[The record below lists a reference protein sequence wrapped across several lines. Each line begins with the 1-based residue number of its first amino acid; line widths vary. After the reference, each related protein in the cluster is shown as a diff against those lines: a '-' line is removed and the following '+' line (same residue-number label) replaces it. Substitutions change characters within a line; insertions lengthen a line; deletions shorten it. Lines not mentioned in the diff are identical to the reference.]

1 MDWLGLDLSGLGQ
14 AVVNMVMREMI
25 FEMRGNFLP
34 CLGELLSLQGL
45 CFRELLIGLL
55 VTDCKWWKKEYCA
68 IRWREYSVKH
78 YFGLWM
84 QETLMVSQRNCENKR
99 SERSLDLSQRF
110 QGHSRTPPYER
121 SLAFRPTRV
130 NEWKYFLCK
139 FSLWEVLAFFFRGG
153 WVRNGAARWWNHCSH
168 LIFLYGSLFCWQT
181 KRWKFMLAD
190 WCLLGCDAVN
200 ISSLPYLHCKKKI
213 LNSWLLCW
221 HHNCVL
227 FKDPTTRNGI
237 VTLVWNNSKYMCSCR
252 PCVSKCSLFSDWWL

>member
-1 MDWLGLDLSGLGQ
+1 MRISDRSAVWIYRSGFRDIVGPLHMRDLLRFGL
-14 AVVNMVMREMI
+14 R
-25 FEMRGNFLP
+25 
-34 CLGELLSLQGL
+34 
-45 CFRELLIGLL
+45 
-55 VTDCKWWKKEYCA
+55 EYC
-68 IRWREYSVKH
+68 
-78 YFGLWM
+78 
-84 QETLMVSQRNCENKR
+84 
-99 SERSLDLSQRF
+99 
-110 QGHSRTPPYER
+110 
-121 SLAFRPTRV
+121 
-130 NEWKYFLCK
+130 LCN